1 MSELNFV
8 ITLAIAVLGPIVA
21 IGYLQPILLVV
32 LDSLCVEPL
41 PGKVGAH
48 FWVRSAHVLA
58 IAGTLVL
65 ALTFGDF
72 HGTLLDAVHRAL
84 WLTAAGC
91 FVSIAVIT
99 RRVWAPV
106 QARLAKPAMPAPRA
120 HAAAATASAPDDRRV

>member
-1 MSELNFV
+1 MSELNFAL
-8 ITLAIAVLGPIVA
+8 TLLIAVLGPMLA

-48 FWVRSAHVLA
+48 FWVRSAYLLA

-65 ALTFGDF
+65 ALTFGDL
-72 HGTLLDAVHRAL
+72 HGTVLDAVHRAL
-84 WLTAAGC
+84 WLAAAGS
-91 FVSIAVIT
+91 FVSIAIIT

-106 QARLAKPAMPAPRA
+106 QRRINAPA
-120 HAAAATASAPDDRRV
+120 ASTGAES

>member
-1 MSELNFV
+1 MSELNFAV
-8 ITLAIAVLGPIVA
+8 TLLIAVIGPVIA

-32 LDSLCVEPL
+32 LDSLCIAPL
-41 PGKVGAH
+41 PGKAGAH
-48 FWVRSAHVLA
+48 FWVRSAYVLA

-72 HGTLLDAVHRAL
+72 HGSPLEAVHRAL

-91 FVSIAVIT
+91 FVSIAIIT

-106 QARLAKPAMPAPRA
+106 QDRLARPAAPVSPLGPI
-120 HAAAATASAPDDRRV
+120 AAAAARTGG

>member
-1 MSELNFV
+1 MSELNFAL
-8 ITLAIAVLGPIVA
+8 TLLIAVLGPVVA

-106 QARLAKPAMPAPRA
+106 QARLAKPAVAATIRAPVA
-120 HAAAATASAPDDRRV
+120 PVAAADRWI

>member
-1 MSELNFV
+1 MSEMNFA
-8 ITLAIAVLGPIVA
+8 ITLLIAVLGPVVA

-48 FWVRSAHVLA
+48 FWVRSAYVLA

-65 ALTFGDF
+65 ALTFGDI
-72 HGTLLDAVHRAL
+72 HGSTLAAVHRSL
-84 WLTAAGC
+84 WLAAAGS
-91 FVSIAVIT
+91 FHSIAIIT

-106 QARLAKPAMPAPRA
+106 QRRLSPPATR
-120 HAAAATASAPDDRRV
+120 TGG

>member
-1 MSELNFV
+1 MSELNFAL
-8 ITLAIAVLGPIVA
+8 TLLIAVLGPVVA

-48 FWVRSAHVLA
+48 FWVRSAYVLA

-65 ALTFGDF
+65 ALTFGNF

-91 FVSIAVIT
+91 FVSIAIIT

-106 QARLAKPAMPAPRA
+106 QARLAKPAAPTPRA
-120 HAAAATASAPDDRRV
+120 PVAATATAASDRWV

>member
-1 MSELNFV
+1 MSELNFTV
-8 ITLAIAVLGPIVA
+8 TLFIAVLGPIVA
-21 IGYLQPILLVV
+21 IGYLKPILLVV

-48 FWVRSAHVLA
+48 FWVRSAYVLA

-65 ALTFGDF
+65 ALTFGEF
-72 HGTLLDAVHRAL
+72 SSSLLAAVHRAL

-91 FVSIAVIT
+91 FVSIAIIT

-106 QARLAKPAMPAPRA
+106 QQRLATPAVTAPRA
-120 HAAAATASAPDDRRV
+120 HAAATAAAPSDRWV

>member
-1 MSELNFV
+1 MSELNFSL
-8 ITLAIAVLGPIVA
+8 TLAIAVLGPMLA
-21 IGYLQPILLVV
+21 IGYMQPILLVV

-48 FWVRSAHVLA
+48 FWIRSAYVLA

-72 HGTLLDAVHRAL
+72 YGSTLGAVHRAL

-91 FVSIAVIT
+91 FLSIAVIT
-99 RRVWAPV
+99 RRVWAPTQDKLARQ
-106 QARLAKPAMPAPRA
+106 QAITVKPLGTVAT
-120 HAAAATASAPDDRRV
+120 AAARTGG